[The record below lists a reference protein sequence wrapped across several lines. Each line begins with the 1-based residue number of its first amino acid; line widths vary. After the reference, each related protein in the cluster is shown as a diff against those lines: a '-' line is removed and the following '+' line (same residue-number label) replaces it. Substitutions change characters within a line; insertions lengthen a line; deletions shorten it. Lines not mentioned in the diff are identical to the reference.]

1 MKKEEGRY
9 HTAVEAFSVAEKSIQ
24 DLKNK
29 LLKEERERK
38 SVASAL
44 DSAERQAESQQV
56 LLCNAEDQLST
67 SKAHIT
73 ALKKNLEET
82 EKARDDAERAR
93 EQAEQDGYDIEVAET
108 EVALRAKVLRVCR
121 NCYS

>member
-1 MKKEEGRY
+1 MKKEEDRY

-44 DSAERQAESQQV
+44 DSVERQAENQQV
-56 LLCNAEDQLST
+56 LLCNAED
-67 SKAHIT
+67 
-73 ALKKNLEET
+73 
-82 EKARDDAERAR
+82 
-93 EQAEQDGYDIEVAET
+93 
-108 EVALRAKVLRVCR
+108 
-121 NCYS
+121 